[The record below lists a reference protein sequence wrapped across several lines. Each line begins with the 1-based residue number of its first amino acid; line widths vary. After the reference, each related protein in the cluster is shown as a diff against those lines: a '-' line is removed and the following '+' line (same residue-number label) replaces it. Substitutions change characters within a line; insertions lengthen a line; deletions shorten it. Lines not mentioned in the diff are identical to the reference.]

1 MEKIDKNI
9 ILSLEER
16 LGALKAEI
24 DRISEEIK
32 ALKAVPEELPV
43 PAPAPAPEDIPED
56 DGVDFTGIELGL
68 DDIELE
74 PVPTGAEAEPIPEPL
89 PEPIPEP
96 VPEAEEE
103 EEFPEGPDIS
113 ATAHLP
119 WRTDR
124 VGIRVKNLRSAI
136 SLYDRALFIGTLFK
150 EDYSLYDSTISALN
164 NLETLDEAV
173 EYIVV
178 HFPEWNLR
186 SDVVYNF
193 MMAVRKK
200 LG

>member
-1 MEKIDKNI
+1 M
-9 ILSLEER
+9 
-16 LGALKAEI
+16 
-24 DRISEEIK
+24 
-32 ALKAVPEELPV
+32 
-43 PAPAPAPEDIPED
+43 PAGPS
-56 DGVDFTGIELGL
+56 
-68 DDIELE
+68 
-74 PVPTGAEAEPIPEPL
+74 VPTGAEAEPI

>member
-9 ILSLEER
+9 ILSLEVR

-24 DRISEEIK
+24 DKISEEIK

-74 PVPTGAEAEPIPEPL
+74 PIPEPT
-89 PEPIPEP
+89 PEP

-103 EEFPEGPDIS
+103 AEFPEGPDIS